1 MRRFDAR
8 HIQAGGQVIIH
19 ERAIEQL
26 PVLVVGE
33 PLVKR
38 IADAPRHAA
47 VDLPL
52 QDQRIDDL
60 AAIVH
65 IEIFLDPDLQRLGID
80 FEDHGVDATCSGASF
95 WTEIIGIMM
104 GSTISNVLLNNWFVK

>member
-1 MRRFDAR
+1 MDY
-8 HIQAGGQVIIH
+8 H
-19 ERAIEQL
+19 L
-26 PVLVVGE
+26 PTSLDV
-33 PLVKR
+33 
-38 IADAPRHAA
+38 
-47 VDLPL
+47 PL

-65 IEIFLDPDLQRLGID
+65 DQIFLDLDLHRLGID

-104 GSTISNVLLNNWFVK
+104 GPTISNVLLNNWFVK